1 MADLSLE
8 IDNFLKLVDSSPTQI
23 WIDKSLDWAA
33 KQGFTK
39 AFHLVG
45 PDAKDAKDSLGGTL
59 AEHAFLSRALTQAKD
74 LDDIA
79 RTLRKTPVPAA
90 GIVPGTSTA
99 PTAYSPQ
106 RPGQMLQLMGP
117 DPSAMTVTLVFG
129 FDFWNLFVLKTFC
142 SLGSIGTGFPKQNPK
157 SLH

>member
-1 MADLSLE
+1 ME

-45 PDAKDAKDSLGGTL
+45 LDAKDAKESLGGTL

-79 RTLRKTPVPAA
+79 RTLRKTPVPTAV
-90 GIVPGTSTA
+90 IVPGTSTA
-99 PTAYSPQ
+99 PTAKLSRWDQ
-106 RPGQMLQLMGP
+106 RPGQMLQPMGP

-129 FDFWNLFVLKTFC
+129 FDFWNLFVF
-142 SLGSIGTGFPKQNPK
+142 
-157 SLH
+157 